1 MIREVAFRR
10 DTEAPKQ
17 ERKCSSREA
26 NFLCVLEEGIV
37 MARIEQKR
45 QILSRDVDGKG
56 VSMLR
61 DNQETET
68 TALDSGESGGT
79 HCFHAVV
86 NEVHGLTASKAE
98 ECALM
103 RSPQKHKRS
112 INRCNRCDTH
122 ELTRNGRK
130 PVTRGGALM
139 KLLYIITHM

>member
-17 ERKCSSREA
+17 KRKCSSREA

-56 VSMLR
+56 VSMLK

-68 TALDSGESGGT
+68 K
-79 HCFHAVV
+79 
-86 NEVHGLTASKAE
+86 HGIAFSELSFTRHS
-98 ECALM
+98 LFS
-103 RSPQKHKRS
+103 RSR
-112 INRCNRCDTH
+112 
-122 ELTRNGRK
+122 E
-130 PVTRGGALM
+130 
-139 KLLYIITHM
+139 